1 MDINDLISIC
11 VCIFFP
17 VRDWNQYSFHLHYLL
32 TVEIP
37 NCTIPYFEGHRNR
50 NQTYVVIIICAL
62 DTHPYLGNGNDSDTS
77 DTINVRK
84 LLF

>member
-1 MDINDLISIC
+1 MEIYDLISIR

-32 TVEIP
+32 AVEIP
-37 NCTIPYFEGHRNR
+37 NCTIPYFEGHRN
-50 NQTYVVIIICAL
+50 QTYVVIIICAL
-62 DTHPYLGNGNDSDTS
+62 DTHSYLGNLNDSDTS
-77 DTINVRK
+77 DTINARK

>member
-1 MDINDLISIC
+1 MDIYDLISIR

-17 VRDWNQYSFHLHYLL
+17 VRDWNQYSFHLHYLPA
-32 TVEIP
+32 VEIP
-37 NCTIPYFEGHRNR
+37 NCTTPYFEGHRN
-50 NQTYVVIIICAL
+50 QTCVVIIIYAL
-62 DTHPYLGNGNDSDTS
+62 DTQTNFGNGNDSDTS